1 MLKEK
6 SDAFEMFKNFKA
18 LLENGTKKIVKK
30 YYGLDGGRILLER
43 IYIVL

>member
-6 SDAFEMFKNFKA
+6 RGAFKTFKNFKA

-30 YYGLDGGRILLER
+30 YYGLAGGRILLER